1 MIDIENRNVASQRGR
16 RSWREIFCGNLSSGG
31 KKEKR
36 NKKERKGRPVE
47 NDAPDGNPTK
57 QDFHSGLQNPSGFAH
72 FPPAPPPA
80 YQRAGFHLKEAGSLS
95 EEWGAPHWNG
105 RFAGDGHV
113 KRQAQ
118 RRKIALL
125 VL

>member
-1 MIDIENRNVASQRGR
+1 MIDNRKPTCRKST
-16 RSWREIFCGNLSSGG
+16 RSTILAGDFLWKSFQAVFG

-36 NKKERKGRPVE
+36 SKKERKGRPVE

-95 EEWGAPHWNG
+95 EEWGAPQSLNG
-105 RFAGDGHV
+105 MIMV
-113 KRQAQ
+113 SLV
-118 RRKIALL
+118 RR
-125 VL
+125 